1 MKTAQTQEMKV
12 IMGAQKEGEMMYQ
25 MDEVD
30 RKILALLKENSRLAF
45 TKIAEEVGLS
55 EAAVRKRVERLQQE
69 GVIKRFTIDVETGEK
84 VKAIILVSVQPSR
97 PNPLV
102 AQQIKKIEGVDLV
115 LEVAGEVDIVALI
128 SGASMQE
135 VNKNIDEVRK
145 IEGLTKTNSMI
156 VLRSWV

>member
-1 MKTAQTQEMKV
+1 
-12 IMGAQKEGEMMYQ
+12 MYQ
-25 MDEVD
+25 IDIID
-30 RKILALLKENSRLAF
+30 KKILSLLKENSRAAF

-69 GVIKRFTIDVETGEK
+69 GIIKKFTIEVDTGEK

-102 AQQIKKIEGVDLV
+102 AQEIKKIEGVDLV

-128 SGASMQE
+128 SGSSMQD

>member
-1 MKTAQTQEMKV
+1 
-12 IMGAQKEGEMMYQ
+12 MYQ
-25 MDEVD
+25 TDEVD
-30 RKILALLKENSRLAF
+30 KKILALLKENSRLAF
-45 TKIAEEVGLS
+45 TKIAEEVAS

-69 GVIKRFTIDVETGEK
+69 GVIKRFTVEVEAGEK

>member
-1 MKTAQTQEMKV
+1 
-12 IMGAQKEGEMMYQ
+12 MYQ
-25 MDEVD
+25 TDEVD
-30 RKILALLKENSRLAF
+30 RKILGMLKENSRIPF

-55 EAAVRKRVERLQQE
+55 EAAVRKRTERLQQE
-69 GVIKRFTIDVETGEK
+69 GIIKRFTVEVETGEK

-102 AQQIKKIEGVDLV
+102 AQEIKRIEGVDMV

-128 SGASMQE
+128 SGGSMQE
-135 VNKNIDEVRK
+135 VNRNIDEVRK
-145 IEGLTKTNSMI
+145 IEGVIKTNSMI